1 MRTTTPERDRT
12 PKPILVEQ
20 AVTPAPQLSHAEV
33 LLHLVQNQLEQH
45 SSSVEIPY
53 FKSATLQLRE
63 LAPSVARIKDRE
75 GLVSLA
81 QKIFAFASTGSER
94 SKLVCYT
101 LPHLLRL
108 CSVEDKR
115 RVLDVALKAPRKAVR
130 KRLAY
135 GVVRSSATREE
146 LFSLLSPQ
154 RVRAYHFQVLPG

>member
-1 MRTTTPERDRT
+1 M
-12 PKPILVEQ
+12 
-20 AVTPAPQLSHAEV
+20 
-33 LLHLVQNQLEQH
+33 
-45 SSSVEIPY
+45 
-53 FKSATLQLRE
+53 
-63 LAPSVARIKDRE
+63 
-75 GLVSLA
+75 SLA
-81 QKIFAFASTGSER
+81 QKIFAFAATGSER